1 MNHPAVRNFLSLW
14 PAVFGSLLVFGSVWV
29 EYWLMPV
36 VRDFAVT
43 KIERQETLGGTVL
56 VMSGTL
62 RKVRDCK
69 LLGADAEGTTS
80 NGQHIDLPLKFMDV
94 TNDDGQSRPVGAGEW
109 GPWRVEIPLAPR
121 VMAITLQSAH
131 RCHPLWTSETKLL
144 TMPARVI
151 P

>member
-14 PAVFGSLLVFGSVWV
+14 PAVFGSLLVFGSVLV

-36 VRDFAVT
+36 AKDFAVT
-43 KIERQETLGGTVL
+43 RVERTDTPNGQVL
-56 VMSGTL
+56 LLYGTL

-69 LLGADAEGTTS
+69 LLGVDAEGVTAD
-80 NGQHIDLPLKFMDV
+80 GRIDLALKFKDV

-109 GPWRVEIPLAPR
+109 GSWRVEIPLEPR

>member
-36 VRDFAVT
+36 AKDFAVT
-43 KIERQETLGGTVL
+43 RVERTDTPNGQVL
-56 VMSGTL
+56 LLYGTL

-69 LLGADAEGTTS
+69 LLGVDAVGVTADGR
-80 NGQHIDLPLKFMDV
+80 IDLALKFKDV